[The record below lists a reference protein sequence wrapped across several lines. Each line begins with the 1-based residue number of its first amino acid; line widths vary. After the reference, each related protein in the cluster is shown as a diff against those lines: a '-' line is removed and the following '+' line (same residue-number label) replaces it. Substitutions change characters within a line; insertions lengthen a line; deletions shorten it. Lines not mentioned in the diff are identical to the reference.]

1 MSDGGHAGAQV
12 RKTTVLD
19 VMRRLLQPKNI
30 MVSAHART
38 KEYDRSKYISILNII
53 QARCCPPLGSRHAGC
68 CTTRI
73 ACCQMHPVEPGV
85 PCRRAMCSTR

>member
-1 MSDGGHAGAQV
+1 MWACAVVLRRKGHLTGDGPGAQV

-53 QARCCPPLGSRHAGC
+53 QARCAPLCSWM
-68 CTTRI
+68 TR
-73 ACCQMHPVEPGV
+73 V
-85 PCRRAMCSTR
+85 

>member
-1 MSDGGHAGAQV
+1 MCTEADARCRRGAQV

-53 QARCCPPLGSRHAGC
+53 QARQGPRPTPR
-68 CTTRI
+68 
-73 ACCQMHPVEPGV
+73 
-85 PCRRAMCSTR
+85 

>member
-1 MSDGGHAGAQV
+1 MFVRDRATAPDRMAAQV

-53 QARCCPPLGSRHAGC
+53 QARCIPSAAARSGIRDS
-68 CTTRI
+68 
-73 ACCQMHPVEPGV
+73 E
-85 PCRRAMCSTR
+85 

>member
-1 MSDGGHAGAQV
+1 MAALCCRSNAVVQCRLRPALCVVQDFAFDRGRAGAQV

-53 QARCCPPLGSRHAGC
+53 QARCIPSATGWLGI
-68 CTTRI
+68 TI
-73 ACCQMHPVEPGV
+73 
-85 PCRRAMCSTR
+85 